1 MAIGTSL
8 TSKPH
13 GAPRGASISTGQA
26 ATNVLARGRHAVTRT
41 LPLDCIGAREVTD
54 QLQLIEQTATDAA
67 LQAAGLV
74 AGRFGKKLDVSRK
87 PHDSNTLVTDADF
100 ASQKLIADI
109 VAARF
114 PDHVVLGEEDKP
126 DDARPA
132 AEFVWAVDPIDG
144 TTNFVNGM
152 PVYAV
157 SIGVLQRGRPVVAAC
172 ALPWPGEPSSIAL
185 HARKGAGAWLGER
198 RLQIQAGATNAA
210 PTSGRIAA
218 VPGGLRRSY
227 RLSKEYMKAVG
238 EVRQSGS
245 AVYDQALVALGIA
258 GYSITGPARIW
269 DFAAGVLIVR
279 EAGGVAM
286 TPVDDTKGGKTD
298 RWRPLESFATPY
310 GNDGDTLKRMR
321 AWYGQVLLGSPDI
334 VDYVTG
340 NVRPRRPSTVGR
352 LRRMVLTGHRRKNA
366 GPARDKPGK

>member
-1 MAIGTSL
+1 M
-8 TSKPH
+8 
-13 GAPRGASISTGQA
+13 
-26 ATNVLARGRHAVTRT
+26 N
-41 LPLDCIGAREVTD
+41 CIGVTD
-54 QLQLIEQTATDAA
+54 VTEPLQLIEQTATEAA
-67 LQAAGLV
+67 SQAAELV

-114 PDHVVLGEEDKP
+114 PGHVVLGEEDKP
-126 DDARPA
+126 DDARAA

-172 ALPWPGEPSSIAL
+172 ALPWPGESSSIAL
-185 HARKGAGAWLGER
+185 HARKGGGAWLGER
-198 RLQIQAGATNAA
+198 RLQIQPGPANGA
-210 PTSGRIAA
+210 PTAGRIAA
-218 VPGGLRRSY
+218 LAGGIRHGY
-227 RLSKEYMKAVG
+227 RLSKEYMKSVG
-238 EVRQSGS
+238 ELRQSGS
-245 AVYDQALVALGIA
+245 AVYDQVLVAMGIA

-286 TPVDDTKGGKTD
+286 TPVDDANGRKTD
-298 RWRPLESFATPY
+298 RWRPLEAFTTPY

-334 VDYVTG
+334 VEYVTRHA
-340 NVRPRRPSTVGR
+340 RPRRPSTVAR
-352 LRRMVLTGHRRKNA
+352 IRRMVFAKRRAKPRPPVQKA
-366 GPARDKPGK
+366 GS